1 MRARDVMKKNVIFVK
16 ESDSVKDVL
25 EILMGNHISGVPV
38 VDKNNQVTG
47 VVTEKDLL
55 THKKGLNI
63 SSCIQFLESILFID
77 GDLNYSINQEKMMTL
92 TAQDIMSA
100 PAYVVSL
107 DAPTAEIAS
116 IMVNRHINRVPVIDK
131 DRKLVGIIGRSDLLP
146 ILINE

>member
-92 TAQDIMSA
+92 TAQDIMST

-131 DRKLVGIIGRSDLLP
+131 DRRLVGIIGRSDLLP